1 MAFLS
6 ARRYPRGALFR
17 LWPSV
22 LILVACLG
30 CASRDAATPAPTA
43 PEETPEDLN
52 VRAHRAMAALQGGRV
67 PGDLDAVVAE
77 LATRAHALAAREA
90 VLPLRMAGDL
100 LAERHRVG
108 RNPQDLARA
117 LDYFRAAAVDPTLPG
132 ACVALQHRADVLER
146 EHDAQ
151 AETAFA
157 QWESGCVPVGQRRPR
172 APREA
177 QRPRA
182 QGPRRVVIDPGH
194 GGSDPGA
201 IGPTGLH
208 EADVNLDVGRR
219 VAERLAERYGV
230 QVILTRDRDTY
241 VPLEERAAHANDA
254 AVDLFVSIHCN
265 AARNTEAHGIAT
277 FVLDTGSPRVANRVT
292 MREGELVSGDPW
304 GGGDLTRILA
314 DLRLTQHGG
323 RSVRLAE
330 DIQRALLH
338 DARLLYPAVDDYGVH
353 PAGFHVLVSARMP
366 SVLVELSFISN
377 AMEEQRLRGDAY
389 RDVLASAIARA
400 VGTFAR

>member
-1 MAFLS
+1 MTSWL
-6 ARRYPRGALFR
+6 RGIAVALA
-17 LWPSV
+17 L
-22 LILVACLG
+22 CG
-30 CASRDAATPAPTA
+30 CAAREPAPRDPAPA
-43 PEETPEDLN
+43 PEEPAVDDASA
-52 VRAHRAMAALQGGRV
+52 RAHRAMAALQAGRI
-67 PGDLDAVVAE
+67 PADLDAVVSS
-77 LATRAHALAAREA
+77 LATRAHELPARDA

-100 LAERHRVG
+100 LAERHRLG
-108 RNPQDLARA
+108 RDARDLSRA
-117 LDYFRAAAVDPTLPG
+117 LDYFRAASVDPTLPG
-132 ACVALQHRADVLER
+132 ACLALRHRADVLER
-146 EHDAQ
+146 ERDAQ
-151 AETAFA
+151 AEAA
-157 QWESGCVPVGQRRPR
+157 VDQWEASCVPAAMRRPR
-172 APREA
+172 TPRVA
-177 QRPRA
+177 QPPRA

-208 EADVNLDVGRR
+208 EAEVNLDVGRR

-230 QVILTRDRDTY
+230 QVILTRDRDVY
-241 VPLEERAAHANDA
+241 VPLEDRAAHANDA

-265 AARNTEAHGIAT
+265 AARNVEARGIAT
-277 FVLDTGSPRVANRVT
+277 FVLDTGSARVANRVT

-330 DIQRALLH
+330 DIQRAMLH
-338 DARLLYPAVDDYGVH
+338 DARLLFPAVDDMGVH

-377 AMEEQRLRGDAY
+377 AVEEQRLRADSY